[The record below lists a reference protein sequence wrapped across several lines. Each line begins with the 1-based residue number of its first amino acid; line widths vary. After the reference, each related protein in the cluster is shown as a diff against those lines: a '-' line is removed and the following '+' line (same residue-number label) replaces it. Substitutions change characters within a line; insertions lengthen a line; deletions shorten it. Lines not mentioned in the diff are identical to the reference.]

1 MPITRRTFLTAL
13 ASAGTAAVLE
23 HALADPRGLPSA
35 LLPVSAAERG
45 DFAGHVMR
53 RLTFGPRPGL
63 LEEIRGMGPET
74 WIERQLAYDTLADSA
89 ELSAALQQLE
99 TIWLSPDAIFGHGEP
114 PEDRGRYIQEMQ
126 AAAVLRATYSTRQ
139 LYELMVQFWNN
150 HFSIFMAD
158 GPVVY
163 LKATDDREAIRPHAL
178 GNFFDL
184 LNASAHS
191 PAMLIYLD
199 NATNNRRAPN
209 ENYARELLELHTLGV
224 DGGYTEDDVKALA
237 RLLTGWSVGGPRDPN
252 ANAGTFVFRE
262 RAHDPSEQVLLGQT
276 VDGALGE
283 EAGVQALQMLAR
295 HPSTAHFIATKLVR
309 RFVADDPPE
318 SLVSAAAEAFLA
330 SDGDIP
336 AVLRVIFASDEFR
349 NAPPKLK
356 LPWNYMVSLLRA
368 FDARLEGQGRR
379 LFRTVGPYIRAL
391 GHVPFL
397 HETPDGYPDVA
408 EAWRDNLL
416 GRWNLALA
424 VVLNGVPGVRVDL
437 VDLVRRADIE
447 TTPRAVFDYFA
458 ELLLGYPLSEAERA
472 ELWDYVSADGEP
484 DLRTQDGQIRLAE
497 GIALLAA
504 SPAFQYR

>member
-1 MPITRRTFLTAL
+1 MPITRRTFLAAL

-23 HALADPRGLPSA
+23 RALANPGGLPSA

-45 DFAGHVMR
+45 DFASHVMH

-63 LEEIRGMGPET
+63 LEEIRSTGPET

-89 ELSAALQQLE
+89 ELLAALQRLE
-99 TIWLSPDAIFGHGEP
+99 TIWRAPSEIFAQGEP
-114 PEDRGRYIQEMQ
+114 PENRGQYFQELQ
-126 AAAVLRATYSTRQ
+126 IATLLRATYSTRQ

-158 GPVVY
+158 GPIVF
-163 LKATDDREAIRPHAL
+163 LKATDDREVIRPHAL
-178 GNFFDL
+178 GRFLEL

-191 PAMLIYLD
+191 PAMLLYLD
-199 NATNNRRAPN
+199 NASNNRRAPN

-237 RLLTGWSVGGPRDPN
+237 RLLTGWSVGGLRDPI
-252 ANAGTFVFRE
+252 ATRGAFVFHE
-262 RAHDPSEQVLLGQT
+262 RAHDPSAQTVLGQT
-276 VDGALGE
+276 FDGALGE
-283 EAGVQALQMLAR
+283 EAGVQALQMLAS

-309 RFVADDPPE
+309 RFVADSPPQG
-318 SLVSAAAEAFLA
+318 LVTAAAETFLA

-368 FDARLEGQGRR
+368 FDARIEGSGRPQ
-379 LFRTVGPYIRAL
+379 FRALSQYMRAL
-391 GHVPFL
+391 GHTPFL
-397 HETPDGYPDVA
+397 RETPDGYPDVA

-416 GRWNLALA
+416 GRWNLAFA
-424 VVLNGVPGVRVDL
+424 IVLNAVPGVHVDL
-437 VDLVRRADIE
+437 VGLVQRAHVE
-447 TTPRAVFDYFA
+447 TTPRAVLDYFTD
-458 ELLLGYPLSEAERA
+458 LLLGYPLSEAERA
-472 ELWDYVSADGEP
+472 ELWDYVSANGEP
-484 DLRTQDGQIRLAE
+484 NLRTQEGQLRLAE